1 MAACNNHIG
10 SIEGLNVWILSRTV
24 NLDPKY
30 LAEALVVL
38 NANEIPYFPLIRTT
52 QNCNYRSVL

>member
-10 SIEGLNVWILSRTV
+10 SAEGLNVWILSRTV
-24 NLDPKY
+24 DLDPKY
-30 LAEALVVL
+30 VAEALMVL
-38 NANEIPYFPLIRTT
+38 NSNEITYSHLIRTT